1 MPQAESGAWGSDMKA
16 LPRVP
21 RGGSSRTWPTN
32 SNAPE
37 RARGER
43 AGFAAPPQ
51 RAGRISTY
59 VASHAEDAGIRDL
72 SVGVFASM
80 RGLRRG
86 SSGSRA
92 AGVYPDAPLAA
103 ASTETLCKRLGRTCA
118 PARLENRRRPAG
130 ITALPRR
137 VPAKR
142 TVVVL
147 DGHERP
153 EIDGCAAVI
162 MGSSTNGAAI
172 DPGWE
177 LAALSS

>member
-1 MPQAESGAWGSDMKA
+1 MGQRHESITASAAWGIFENVV
-16 LPRVP
+16 REF
-21 RGGSSRTWPTN
+21 
-32 SNAPE
+32 E
-37 RARGER
+37 RARRGKGR
-43 AGFAAPPQ
+43 TRRLRRPTQAGYQ
-51 RAGRISTY
+51 RTSRLTQKMQGS
-59 VASHAEDAGIRDL
+59 GICLWGCSRL
-72 SVGVFASM
+72 CG
-80 RGLRRG
+80 GLRLG

-103 ASTETLCKRLGRTCA
+103 ASTETQCKRLGRTCA

-177 LAALSS
+177 LAALAS